1 MILHGARLGLTAS
14 KELGEPVAD
23 RREEEPIVSAD
34 DAPHPKPRWWRRTW
48 FKVVVVVA
56 IVCVGALVFVAEY
69 AVRHAEPIIR
79 ARVVD
84 TLSAHFHS
92 PVELDHLGL
101 SLIKGV
107 EIGATGVEVEGTGL
121 RIRYIA
127 GPNQPQND
135 SNAPML
141 SVQHFAFHTRL
152 RGLLRSPTRILEV
165 DVEGMELHIP
175 PASMRQ
181 QILGPKDTSPQS
193 KEAVPQPN
201 GKLPQPKITLLVSQI
216 HCKDVKLIIDTTKPG
231 KEPLEFDI
239 QKLDLQDVGQTQPFT
254 YQADLINPKP
264 IGEVHAAGHFGPWN
278 AGNPRETALDGS
290 YSFSH
295 ADLNTIKG
303 ISGILSSHGQF
314 GGVLDH
320 ITIDGETQTPD
331 FSLDVSDHPMPLHTV
346 FHAYVDGTTGDT
358 YLDPV
363 QARLK
368 NSDFTARGKIV
379 LVKGQGHDIV
389 MDVDVPHAR
398 MQDFLELAVK
408 TRPPVMNAV
417 LTMKANLHIP
427 PGDTRVAQKMELA
440 GNFQLHDV
448 RFSNP
453 QIQDKVDGLSARAQ
467 GHPKDVATYS
477 TDKQAEVSS
486 MMSAQFSL
494 QHGVVNVDGMHYQI
508 PGALV
513 LMNGVYS
520 MDGNL
525 FEFKGHVR
533 TDATA
538 SQMVTGWKSLLLKP
552 VDPFLKKNG
561 AGLELPISIS
571 GTQSDVHFGLALHGT
586 GDESSK
592 QMAEDLKTNR
602 QQMLANAKVKTA
614 CEAALKEQQKAQATP
629 DAKETKAQRKAEK
642 DCEKAQ
648 REAEDSKAI
657 QASADAARKART
669 ANELRLHDRLAPQP
683 Q

>member
-1 MILHGARLGLTAS
+1 MVRALLSAHR
-14 KELGEPVAD
+14 KESGVPVAD
-23 RREEEPIVSAD
+23 RREEEEIVSAN
-34 DAPHPKPRWWRRTW
+34 DANEIPRRKPRWWRSTW
-48 FKVVVVVA
+48 FKVVVVLAV
-56 IVCVGALVFVAEY
+56 VCVGALVFVAEY
-69 AVRHAEPIIR
+69 VIRHAEPIIR

-84 TLSAHFHS
+84 TLSARFHS

-107 EIGATGVEVEGTGL
+107 EIGATGVEVEGDGL

-127 GPNQPQND
+127 GPNEPQND

-141 SVQHFAFHTRL
+141 SVKHFAFHTRL
-152 RGLLRSPTRILEV
+152 RGLLHSPTRILEV

-175 PASMRQ
+175 PAQMRQ
-181 QILGPKDTSPQS
+181 QILGPKD
-193 KEAVPQPN
+193 
-201 GKLPQPKITLLVSQI
+201 KLHQPKITLLVSQVR
-216 HCKDVKLIIDTTKPG
+216 CKDVKLIIDTTKPG
-231 KEPLEFDI
+231 KEPMEFDI
-239 QKLDLQDVGQTQPFT
+239 QKLDLQDVGQSKPFT
-254 YQADLINPKP
+254 YQAELINPMP

-278 AGNPRETALDGS
+278 SENPRETALDGS
-290 YSFSH
+290 YSFNH
-295 ADLNTIKG
+295 ADLSTIKG

-331 FSLDVSDHPMPLHTV
+331 FALDVSDHPMPLHTV

-368 NSDFTARGKIV
+368 NSDFTANGKVV
-379 LVKGQGHDIV
+379 LVKGQGHDIALT
-389 MDVDVPHAR
+389 VDVPHAR
-398 MQDFLELAVK
+398 MQDFLELGVK
-408 TRPPVMNAV
+408 TRPPVMNAI
-417 LTMKANLHIP
+417 LTMKANLHLP
-427 PGDTRVAQKMELA
+427 PGNTRVSQKMELA
-440 GNFQLHDV
+440 GGIQLHDV
-448 RFSNP
+448 RFNNP
-453 QIQDKVDGLSARAQ
+453 QFQDKVDGLSARAQ
-467 GHPKDVATYS
+467 GRPQDVAQYS

-494 QHGVVNVDGMHYQI
+494 ERGVVNVDNLRYQI

-552 VDPFLKKNG
+552 VDPLFKKNG

-586 GDESSK
+586 ADESSK

-602 QQMLANAKVKTA
+602 QQMLSNAKVKSA
-614 CEAALKEQQKAQATP
+614 CEAALKEQQEAQATP

-657 QASADAARKART
+657 QASADAARKARI
-669 ANELRLHDRLAPQP
+669 ANELQLHDRLAPQP